1 MIKPLVIV
9 FLMGSILLSS
19 PALSYDLKDIFFN
32 HDDEIVGDI
41 EPIDRASTSIEPG
54 FSTHWVGSNSLA
66 SAALNPTTQQQV
78 GTLGWRLD
86 SNLELFTPYAEI
98 SYQRLSSNESY
109 KPAGEFSAPQSLFS
123 RDIPNQEAHW
133 IDVTVGANI
142 PLSGNMAAFAELSQ
156 TNRLNN
162 NEQFMYNIGVSA
174 NF

>member
-1 MIKPLVIV
+1 MIRPLASVCLV
-9 FLMGSILLSS
+9 SCALLSL
-19 PALSYDLKDIFFN
+19 PALSYDLKDVFVN
-32 HDDEIVGDI
+32 NNSSSDIV
-41 EPIDRASTSIEPG
+41 PLDRASTSIEPG

-78 GTLGWRLD
+78 GSLGWRLD

-109 KPAGEFSAPQSLFS
+109 KQVGEFSAPQNLFS
-123 RDIPNQEAHW
+123 REIPNQEAHW
-133 IDVTVGANI
+133 VDVTVGANI
-142 PLSGNMAAFAELSQ
+142 PLTDYIAAFAELSQ

-162 NEQFMYNIGVSA
+162 SEQFMYNIGVSA

>member
-41 EPIDRASTSIEPG
+41 VPIDRASTSIEPG

-98 SYQRLSSNESY
+98 SYQR
-109 KPAGEFSAPQSLFS
+109 
-123 RDIPNQEAHW
+123 
-133 IDVTVGANI
+133 
-142 PLSGNMAAFAELSQ
+142 
-156 TNRLNN
+156 
-162 NEQFMYNIGVSA
+162 
-174 NF
+174 